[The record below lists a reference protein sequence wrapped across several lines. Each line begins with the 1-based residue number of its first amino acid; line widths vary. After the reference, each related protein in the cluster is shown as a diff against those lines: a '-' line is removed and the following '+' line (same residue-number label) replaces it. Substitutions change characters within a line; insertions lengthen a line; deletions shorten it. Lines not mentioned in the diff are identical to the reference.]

1 MEVYYVI
8 GSALAV
14 LALIVSLIG
23 IKSKDFPRTAGL
35 EKAIGVVF
43 ALVVAGVIG
52 AAIIG
57 SASEDEH
64 EESEGE
70 SHAALVAPR

>member
-8 GSALAV
+8 GSSLAV

-23 IKSKDFPRTAGL
+23 ITNKDFPGSAGL
-35 EKAIGVVF
+35 EKLIGVTF

-70 SHAALVAPR
+70 SHAALVVPR

>member
-8 GSALAV
+8 GSSLAV

-23 IKSKDFPRTAGL
+23 ITRKDFPSSTGA
-35 EKAIGVVF
+35 EKAVGALF

-57 SASEDEH
+57 SANEEEH